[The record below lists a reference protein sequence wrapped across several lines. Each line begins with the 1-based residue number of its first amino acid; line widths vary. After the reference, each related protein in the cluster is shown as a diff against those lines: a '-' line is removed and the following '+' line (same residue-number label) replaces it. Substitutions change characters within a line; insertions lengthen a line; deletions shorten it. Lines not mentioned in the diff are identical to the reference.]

1 MAFSKHFTS
10 TTRRTFLKSA
20 GVMSAAA
27 VAGSFPIPAIAQAQE
42 INVISAESNGK
53 ALEALKKIAEDFGK
67 QAGTKV
73 VINNMDHEA
82 HKTAIRNY
90 LTAGAPDVCF
100 WFSGNRMRAFVKR
113 GLFDDISD
121 LFEKEKYKDVLGAS
135 TGAVTVDNKQY
146 GLPTGGTLWGQFYRK
161 DVFDQNGLTVPTT
174 ADEFA
179 AYCDKAKGAGLTPI
193 AIGTKELWPAAG
205 WFDQMNLRINGLDK
219 HMALMDGQ
227 MSYLDPALTPVFDQW
242 EAMIKKEVFTPNH
255 TSFGWQEA
263 AALLAQKKAGM
274 MNLGAF
280 LRAAFTEADLPQ
292 LSFAPFPTL
301 DASVPRFEEFSL
313 NSVHIPA
320 NGKNK
325 QGAREFLAYFYKPE
339 NLATYLEPGGNV
351 PPRSDLPPSKNPL
364 VNAAVES
371 LKQVK
376 GTSQYY
382 DRDSDPDMAQAGL
395 VGFQEFMAKPER
407 RQAIL
412 QRLEGTR
419 KRIYKI

>member
-1 MAFSKHFTS
+1 M
-10 TTRRTFLKSA
+10 
-20 GVMSAAA
+20 
-27 VAGSFPIPAIAQAQE
+27 
-42 INVISAESNGK
+42 
-53 ALEALKKIAEDFGK
+53 
-67 QAGTKV
+67 
-73 VINNMDHEA
+73 
-82 HKTAIRNY
+82 
-90 LTAGAPDVCF
+90 
-100 WFSGNRMRAFVKR
+100 
-113 GLFDDISD
+113 
-121 LFEKEKYKDVLGAS
+121 LGAS

-242 EAMIKKEVFTPNH
+242 EAMIKKEVFTQNH

-351 PPRSDLPPSKNPL
+351 PPRSDLPPSKDPL

>member
-1 MAFSKHFTS
+1 
-10 TTRRTFLKSA
+10 
-20 GVMSAAA
+20 
-27 VAGSFPIPAIAQAQE
+27 
-42 INVISAESNGK
+42 
-53 ALEALKKIAEDFGK
+53 
-67 QAGTKV
+67 
-73 VINNMDHEA
+73 
-82 HKTAIRNY
+82 
-90 LTAGAPDVCF
+90 
-100 WFSGNRMRAFVKR
+100 
-113 GLFDDISD
+113 
-121 LFEKEKYKDVLGAS
+121 
-135 TGAVTVDNKQY
+135 
-146 GLPTGGTLWGQFYRK
+146 
-161 DVFDQNGLTVPTT
+161 
-174 ADEFA
+174 
-179 AYCDKAKGAGLTPI
+179 
-193 AIGTKELWPAAG
+193 
-205 WFDQMNLRINGLDK
+205 
-219 HMALMDGQ
+219 MALMDGQ

-280 LRAAFTEADLPQ
+280 LRAAFTETDLPQ
-292 LSFAPFPTL
+292 LSFAPFPIL
-301 DASVPRFEEFSL
+301 DPNVPRFEEFSL
-313 NSVHIPA
+313 NSVHIPT

-325 QGAREFLAYFYKPE
+325 KGAREFLAYFYKPE

-351 PPRSDLPPSKNPL
+351 PPRSDLPPSKDPL

-395 VGFQEFMAKPER
+395 VGFQEFMAKPDR